1 MGQVDDFN
9 DGNDDG
15 WDRYDPIAAS
25 GLGGI
30 ATFSFPGNDT
40 YRIQTEPSPAPG
52 TVGPGRAG
60 AVRSDMVYSDFHVS
74 VDIVDWD
81 PSFSQVFGI
90 IARLNNVGLGQ
101 TDGYA
106 FTYDITTGDLDMT
119 SFTGEDP
126 EGGDFPY
133 SGIDNVT
140 LVRGNRYRMVCT
152 GAGQELTAAIYA
164 LPDLENPIARI
175 TGTDGRYSS
184 GTLGLL
190 NYDVSGSSRTDV
202 TYDNFAALVNPT
214 PRLSAGY
221 VADTGELAVFWP
233 TNAIWF
239 ILQSSPSLTSPVWT
253 DIAPPYQTAGD
264 IFLYLTS
271 TGDAPELFFRLA
283 AE

>member
-1 MGQVDDFN
+1 VDDFN

-15 WDRYDPIAAS
+15 WDRFDPIAQS

-30 ATFSFPGNDT
+30 ATFSIPGGDT

-60 AVRSDMVYSDFHVS
+60 AIRSDIVYTDFHVS

-81 PSFSQVFGI
+81 PALSQVFGI
-90 IARLNNVGLGQ
+90 IARLNNVGFGQ

-126 EGGDFPY
+126 DGGGFPY

-152 GAGQELTAAIYA
+152 GVGQELTAAIYA
-164 LPDLENPIARI
+164 PPDLENTIARI
-175 TGTDGRYSS
+175 VGTDGRYSS
-184 GTLGLL
+184 GTVGLL
-190 NYDVSGSSRTDV
+190 NYDITGSSRTDV
-202 TYDNFAALVNPT
+202 TYDNFAALVNPA
-214 PRLSAGY
+214 PLLSAGY
-221 VADTGELAVFWP
+221 VPETGELALIWP
-233 TNAIWF
+233 TNSVWF
-239 ILQSSPSLTSPVWT
+239 ILQSSPSLTSPVWS
-253 DIAPPYQTAGD
+253 DISPPYQIAAD
-264 IFLYLTS
+264 IFLYLAP
-271 TGDAPELFFRLA
+271 TGDGPERYFRLA
-283 AE
+283 TD